1 MIQKW
6 WLLLIRV
13 NCFYRIDKD
22 TDGYLNEGE
31 LDSWILDKINEHMNE
46 AMEENAAIFKHLDPD
61 GDGWWR
67 QNYIKKFLNL
77 IKIFNYFEC
86 ILVILLDGIL

>member
-13 NCFYRIDKD
+13 NSFYRIDKD

-67 QNYIKKFLNL
+67 KNYI
-77 IKIFNYFEC
+77 
-86 ILVILLDGIL
+86 

>member
-1 MIQKW
+1 MVIC
-6 WLLLIRV
+6 V

-22 TDGYLNEGE
+22 SDGYLNEGE

-46 AMEENAAIFKHLDPD
+46 AMVENTAIFKHLDPD

-67 QNYIKKFLNL
+67 KNYIKFFFNPVRIL
-77 IKIFNYFEC
+77 NYFEC
-86 ILVILLDGIL
+86 ILVISLDGIL